1 MTMLKKFLLWSIGIF
16 FAIWISI
23 ALLIL
28 IHYNDNS
35 TTKKDCAVV
44 FGAAVWGVDTPSHA
58 LYDRTMS
65 AVELYHDQTV
75 DCIVLSGGAST
86 YGAHEVA
93 VMQQIVLDEGVP
105 NDTLLL
111 DRDGYNTR
119 ATVNNLDPSLSYIL
133 VSNDFHLARIN
144 LFAKRFDLPD
154 HTLHASQYLNGR
166 YKKELQFFLREMIA
180 IPYYFFKIDRFL

>member
-1 MTMLKKFLLWSIGIF
+1 MKKLFLWSMITLLSF
-16 FAIWISI
+16 FAVI
-23 ALLIL
+23 AIFIL
-28 IHYNDNS
+28 FHYNDHAID
-35 TTKKDCAVV
+35 TKDCAVV

-65 AVELYHDQTV
+65 AVELYHDNIIE
-75 DCIVLSGGAST
+75 CIVLSGGAST

-93 VMQQIVLDEGVP
+93 VMQQVVLDNDVP

-111 DRDGYNTR
+111 DHDGYNTR
-119 ATVNNLDPSLSYIL
+119 ATVKNLDPTLSYVL

-154 HTLHASQYLNGR
+154 YSLHSSTYLNGR
-166 YKKELQFFLREMIA
+166 YKKEPQFFFREMIA
-180 IPYYFFKIDRFL
+180 IPYYFFGIDQFI